1 MPLACYR
8 IPQTLN
14 RLIPV
19 TGDLRPVTS
28 KGKTAIPGRQTK
40 VKHRHIRTTPS
51 DKRTASDPGD
61 VQGVKNIKKAML
73 NLNQNMSGL
82 EQRAAI
88 PFEEFL
94 GVLAANPPLV
104 IRNVFQVFHDMMKA
118 YVGEGH
124 DEYSDDPESIH
135 YVHYDCGKLFVEGT
149 DHPFFADR
157 LFANRLISLV
167 EAWKRGAQQ
176 NKIYLFK
183 GPPGCGKSTF
193 LNNLLKKFE
202 EYANSEAGLRY
213 EAVWRF
219 DRKILGGLSDLEN
232 HPLLEKLSHLLDS
245 APPEP
250 AELVTDNGSQNS
262 LQGSEAYMAANYLAG
277 DYVEVP
283 CPSHDNP
290 ILMIPKQHRREFF
303 DDLFKNDE
311 FKWKLSTEKE
321 YDWVFRDNSCTIC
334 SSLYEAL
341 LDRLQSPQ
349 KVFDMLY
356 ARPYRFNRRLGEGI
370 SVFNPGDKPL
380 RQNIM
385 SNAILQRRINSMLK
399 DSNQVKY
406 IFSEYAKTHNGIYA
420 LMDVKSHNTDR
431 LIELHNIISE
441 GVHKVEDIE
450 ENVNSLL
457 LAVMNPED
465 EKNIQGFQSFLDR
478 VEYINI
484 PYVMDLSTEVEIY
497 RNIFGKHIDQ
507 QFLPRVLHN
516 FARVIISSRL
526 NIKSEAMLEWIGD
539 PNKYRLYCDEN
550 LQLLKMEIYTGYIP
564 AWLKEE
570 DRKQLTARRR
580 RNIIGESET
589 EGEHG
594 ISGRDSISIFNQFYS
609 AYAKEDKLIN
619 MSDLC
624 KFFTKIHKDVKDL
637 IPAGFLDSLLRMY
650 DYTIL
655 QEVKE
660 SLYYYNEQQISR
672 DLQNY
677 LFAINFE
684 IGSVETCNYTGEKLD
699 IDEEFFEGIE
709 RRLLGANTE
718 NTQRLEFRKAAQKE
732 YTSATLTQEI
742 MVEGRPITETKIYE
756 SMHDRY
762 VYNLK
767 EKVLDPFLE
776 NENFRRAIKDY
787 KEEDFKTYDKR
798 IRDDVSYLINN
809 LCEKYRYLEQGA
821 KEVCMYVIDNDL
833 AKKFANP

>member
-1 MPLACYR
+1 
-8 IPQTLN
+8 
-14 RLIPV
+14 V
-19 TGDLRPVTS
+19 TR
-28 KGKTAIPGRQTK
+28 KQKTATTDGQKKMKR
-40 VKHRHIRTTPS
+40 IRKLITPS
-51 DKRTASDPGD
+51 KKKAAAVQTDDPAG
-61 VQGVKNIKKAML
+61 KSIKKAID
-73 NLNQNMSGL
+73 NLNQSIG
-82 EQRAAI
+82 EFERRSAI
-88 PFEEFL
+88 PFEGFL
-94 GVLAANPPLV
+94 NELVAGPQVV
-104 IRNVFQVFHDMMKA
+104 IRNAFQVFHDMMKA
-118 YVGEGH
+118 YVGEGVE
-124 DEYSDDPESIH
+124 EYPDDPESIH
-135 YVHYDCGKLFVEGT
+135 YVLYDCNKLFVEGS
-149 DHPFFADR
+149 DYPFFADR

-167 EAWKRGAQQ
+167 EALKRGAQQ

-193 LNNLLKKFE
+193 LNNLLMKFE
-202 EYANSEAGLRY
+202 EYANTDAGLRY
-213 EAVWRF
+213 ETVWRF
-219 DRKILGGLSDLEN
+219 DRKILQDFRDYETN
-232 HPLLEKLSHLLDS
+232 PVLEKLSHLLQTTYEDQVES
-245 APPEP
+245 
-250 AELVTDNGSQNS
+250 VNGSEPSDS
-262 LQGSEAYMAANYLAG
+262 LQGSEAHMAAHYSAKLA
-277 DYVEVP
+277 DNFIEVP

-290 ILMIPKQHRREFF
+290 ILMIPKHYRREFF
-303 DDLFKNDE
+303 DDLFKNNE

-321 YDWVFRDNSCTIC
+321 YDWVFRETPCTIC

-356 ARPYRFNRRLGEGI
+356 ARPYRFNRRLGDGI
-370 SVFNPGDKPL
+370 SVFNPGDKPM
-380 RQNIM
+380 RQSVM
-385 SNAILQRRINSMLK
+385 SNPILQKRINSLLR
-399 DSNQVKY
+399 DSNRVRY
-406 IFSEYAKTHNGIYA
+406 IFSQYAKTNNGIYA
-420 LMDVKSHNTDR
+420 LMDVKSHNTER

-478 VEYINI
+478 VEYITV
-484 PYVMDLSTEVEIY
+484 PYVMDLATEVEIY
-497 RNIFGKHIDQ
+497 RNIFGKHIDER
-507 QFLPRVLHN
+507 FLPRVLHN

-526 NIKSEAMLEWIGD
+526 NQKSEVMLEWIGD

-570 DRKQLTARRR
+570 DRKNLTAKRRR
-580 RNIIGESET
+580 GIISESET

-594 ISGRDSISIFNQFYS
+594 ISGRDSIKIFNKFYS

-624 KFFTKIHKDVKDL
+624 KFFTKINKGVKEL

-660 SLYYYNEQQISR
+660 SLYYYNEEQIATEI
-672 DLQNY
+672 QNY
-677 LFAINFE
+677 LFAINFSV
-684 IGSVETCNYTGEKLD
+684 GSVETCTYTGEKLT
-699 IDEEFFEGIE
+699 ITDEFLESIE
-709 RRLLGANTE
+709 RRLLGAKATSD
-718 NTQRLEFRKAAQKE
+718 QRTTFRKASQKE
-732 YTSATLTQEI
+732 YTTRTLTQEI
-742 MVEGRPITETKIYE
+742 MVEGLPITESKIFQ

-767 EKVLDPFLE
+767 EKVLDPFLK

-787 KEEDFKTYDKR
+787 NDEEFKTYDKR
-798 IRDDVSYLINN
+798 IRDDVGYLIGN
-809 LCEKYRYLEQGA
+809 LREKYRYADQGA

>member
-1 MPLACYR
+1 MRKLDDRPGKPGGGGQDKTMKNIKNLAA
-8 IPQTLN
+8 L
-14 RLIPV
+14 
-19 TGDLRPVTS
+19 S
-28 KGKTAIPGRQTK
+28 KKKTAL
-40 VKHRHIRTTPS
+40 TPHE
-51 DKRTASDPGD
+51 DQEA
-61 VQGVKNIKKAML
+61 KNIKKAMHT
-73 NLNQNMSGL
+73 LNQNMSGL
-82 EQRAAI
+82 EQRSAI
-88 PFEEFL
+88 PFEAFL
-94 GVLAANPPLV
+94 NELVSDPSTV
-104 IRNVFQVFHDMMKA
+104 IRNVFQVFHDMINA
-118 YVGEGH
+118 YVGEGL

-135 YVHYDCGKLFVEGT
+135 YVYYDCSKLFVDGT

-193 LNNLLKKFE
+193 LNNLLMKFE
-202 EYANSEAGLRY
+202 EYTNTDAGLRY
-213 EAVWRF
+213 EALWRF
-219 DRKILGGLSDLEN
+219 DRKILGRLSDLET
-232 HPLLEKLSHLLDS
+232 HPVLEKLSQLLDS
-245 APPEP
+245 SLAVQPEIM
-250 AELVTDNGSQNS
+250 AENGSHNS
-262 LQGSEAYMAANYLAG
+262 LGGSEAYIAANYLAG
-277 DYVEVP
+277 DFIEVP

-290 ILMIPKQHRREFF
+290 ILIIPKQHRREFF

-311 FKWKLSTEKE
+311 FKWKFSTEKE
-321 YDWVFRDNSCTIC
+321 YDWVFRDNACTIC
-334 SSLYEAL
+334 SALYEAL
-341 LDRLQSPQ
+341 LSRLQSPQ

-380 RQNIM
+380 RDNIM
-385 SNAILQRRINSMLK
+385 SNAILQRRINSLLR

-406 IFSEYAKTHNGIYA
+406 IFSQYAKTNNGIYA
-420 LMDVKSHNTDR
+420 LMDVKSHNTER

-484 PYVMDLSTEVEIY
+484 PYVMDLATEVEIY
-497 RNIFGKHIDQ
+497 RNIFGKHLDES
-507 QFLPRVLHN
+507 FLPRVLHN

-526 NIKSEAMLEWIGD
+526 NLKSEAMLEWIGD

-564 AWLKEE
+564 EWLKEE
-570 DRKQLTARRR
+570 DRKRLTAKRR
-580 RNIIGESET
+580 RNIISESEK

-594 ISGRDSISIFNQFYS
+594 ISGRDSIKIFNQFYS

-624 KFFTKIHKDVKDL
+624 KFFTKIQKDVKDL

-650 DYTIL
+650 DYTVL

-660 SLYYYNEQQISR
+660 SLYYYNEEQISR
-672 DLQNY
+672 EIQNY
-677 LFAINFE
+677 MFAINFE
-684 IGSVETCNYTGEKLD
+684 IGSTETCTYTKEKLE
-699 IDEEFFEGIE
+699 ITEEFLEGIE
-709 RRLLGANTE
+709 RRLLGDKADSS
-718 NTQRLEFRKAAQKE
+718 QRLAFRKSSQKE
-732 YTSATLTQEI
+732 YTTKTLTQEI
-742 MVEGRPITETKIYE
+742 MVEGLPITATKIFKA
-756 SMHDRY
+756 MHDRY

-787 KEEDFKTYDKR
+787 NEEDFKTYDKR
-798 IRDDVSYLINN
+798 IRDDVSYLINK
-809 LCEKYRYLEQGA
+809 LCKNSGYAEQGA
-821 KEVCMYVIDNDL
+821 KEVCIYVIDNDL

>member
-1 MPLACYR
+1 M
-8 IPQTLN
+8 
-14 RLIPV
+14 
-19 TGDLRPVTS
+19 
-28 KGKTAIPGRQTK
+28 
-40 VKHRHIRTTPS
+40 
-51 DKRTASDPGD
+51 
-61 VQGVKNIKKAML
+61 KNIKNMLTLSKKKSVLTPQDDQRGSKNIAKAMH
-73 NLNQNMSGL
+73 NLNQNMGGL
-82 EQRAAI
+82 EQRSAI
-88 PFEEFL
+88 PFEAFL
-94 GVLAANPPLV
+94 TELVSNPSAV

-118 YVGEGH
+118 YVGEGL

-135 YVHYDCGKLFVEGT
+135 YVYYDCSRIFVEGT

-167 EAWKRGAQQ
+167 EALKRGAQQ

-193 LNNLLKKFE
+193 LNNLLMRFE
-202 EYANSEAGLRY
+202 EYANTDAGLRY
-213 EAVWRF
+213 EVLWRF
-219 DRKILGGLSDLEN
+219 DRKILGRLSDFET
-232 HPLLEKLSHLLDS
+232 HPVLEKLSQLLDS
-245 APPEP
+245 SIAEQPEMIS
-250 AELVTDNGSQNS
+250 ENGSRNS
-262 LQGSEAYMAANYLAG
+262 LQGSEAYIAANYLAG
-277 DYVEVP
+277 DFIEVP

-290 ILMIPKQHRREFF
+290 ILIIPKQHRREFF
-303 DDLFKNDE
+303 DDLFINDE

-321 YDWVFRDNSCTIC
+321 YDWVFMDNPCTIC
-334 SSLYEAL
+334 SALYEAL

-385 SNAILQRRINSMLK
+385 SNASLQRRINSLLK

-406 IFSEYAKTHNGIYA
+406 IFSQYAKTNNGIYA
-420 LMDVKSHNTDR
+420 LMDVKSHNTER

-484 PYVMDLSTEVEIY
+484 PYVMDLATEVEIY
-497 RNIFGKHIDQ
+497 RNIFGKHIDER
-507 QFLPRVLHN
+507 FLPRVLHN

-526 NIKSEAMLEWIGD
+526 NLKSDAMLEWIGD

-564 AWLKEE
+564 EWLKEE
-570 DRKQLTARRR
+570 DRKRLTAKRRR
-580 RNIIGESET
+580 DIIAESEK

-594 ISGRDSISIFNQFYS
+594 ISGRDSIKIFNQFYS

-650 DYTIL
+650 DYTVL

-660 SLYYYNEQQISR
+660 SLYYYNEEQISR
-672 DLQNY
+672 EIQNY

-684 IGSVETCNYTGEKLD
+684 IGSTETCTYTKEKLQ
-699 IDEEFFEGIE
+699 ITEEFLEGIE
-709 RRLLGANTE
+709 RRLLGNKADSS
-718 NTQRLEFRKAAQKE
+718 QRSAFRKSTQKE
-732 YTSATLTQEI
+732 YTTKTLTQEI
-742 MVEGRPITETKIYE
+742 MVDGLPITATTIYKA
-756 SMHDRY
+756 MHDRY

-787 KEEDFKTYDKR
+787 NEEDFKTYDKR
-798 IRDDVSYLINN
+798 IRGDVTYLIKN
-809 LCEKYRYLEQGA
+809 LCKKSSYMEQGA
-821 KEVCMYVIDNDL
+821 KEVCIYVIDNDL

>member
-1 MPLACYR
+1 MTR
-8 IPQTLN
+8 KQ
-14 RLIPV
+14 
-19 TGDLRPVTS
+19 
-28 KGKTAIPGRQTK
+28 KTATTDRKKKMKSIK
-40 VKHRHIRTTPS
+40 EFITPS
-51 DKRTASDPGD
+51 KKKAAAVQDDDPSIES
-61 VQGVKNIKKAML
+61 IKKAMD
-73 NLNQNMSGL
+73 NLNQNIGKF
-82 EQRAAI
+82 EQRVSI
-88 PFEEFL
+88 PIEGFL
-94 GVLAANPPLV
+94 NEIVTKPQIV
-104 IRNVFQVFHDMMKA
+104 IRNAFQVFHDMMKA
-118 YVGEGH
+118 YVGEGVE
-124 DEYSDDPESIH
+124 EYPDDPESIH
-135 YVHYDCGKLFVEGT
+135 YVLYDFTKLFVEGA
-149 DHPFFADR
+149 DYPFFADR
-157 LFANRLISLV
+157 LFANRLVSLV
-167 EAWKRGAQQ
+167 EALKRGAQQ
-176 NKIYLFK
+176 NKIYIFK

-193 LNNLLKKFE
+193 LNNLLMKFE
-202 EYANSEAGLRY
+202 EYANTDAGMRY
-213 EAVWRF
+213 ETVWRF
-219 DRKILGGLSDLEN
+219 DRKILEEFRDFET
-232 HPLLEKLSHLLDS
+232 HPVLEKLSHLLETTHEDQVES
-245 APPEP
+245 LNG
-250 AELVTDNGSQNS
+250 AESGDS
-262 LQGSEAYMAANYLAG
+262 LQSSEAYAAARFSPQLANS
-277 DYVEVP
+277 YIEVP

-290 ILMIPKQHRREFF
+290 ILMIPKHHRREFY

-321 YDWVFRDNSCTIC
+321 YDWVFRDNPCTIC

-349 KVFDMLY
+349 KVFEMLY

-380 RQNIM
+380 RQNVR
-385 SNAILQRRINSMLK
+385 NNPILQRRINSLLK
-399 DSNQVKY
+399 DSNRVKY
-406 IFSEYAKTHNGIYA
+406 IFSEYAKTNNGIYA
-420 LMDVKSHNTDR
+420 LMDVKSHNTER

-478 VEYINI
+478 VEYITI
-484 PYVMDLSTEVEIY
+484 PYVMDLATEVEIY
-497 RNIFGKHIDQ
+497 RNIFGKHINER
-507 QFLPRVLHN
+507 FLPRVLHN

-526 NIKSEAMLEWIGD
+526 NPKSEAMLEWIGD

-564 AWLKEE
+564 KWLKEE
-570 DRKQLTARRR
+570 DRKNMTAKRR
-580 RNIIGESET
+580 RNIIGESEK

-594 ISGRDSISIFNQFYS
+594 ISGRDSIKIFNKFFS

-624 KFFTKIHKDVKDL
+624 KFFTKINKSVKDL

-660 SLYYYNEQQISR
+660 SLYYYNEEQISR
-672 DLQNY
+672 EIQNY

-684 IGSVETCNYTGEKLD
+684 IDSVETCTYTGEKLT
-699 IDEEFFEGIE
+699 ITDEFLESIE
-709 RRLLGANTE
+709 RRLLGAKINGD
-718 NTQRLEFRKAAQKE
+718 QRKAFRKTSQKE
-732 YTSATLTQEI
+732 YTTKTLTQEI
-742 MVEGRPITETKIYE
+742 MVEGLSITETKIFQ

-787 KEEDFKTYDKR
+787 NDEDFKTYDKR
-798 IRDDVSYLINN
+798 IRDDVGYLINN
-809 LCEKYRYLEQGA
+809 LREKYQYADQGA

-833 AKKFANP
+833 AKKFAAP